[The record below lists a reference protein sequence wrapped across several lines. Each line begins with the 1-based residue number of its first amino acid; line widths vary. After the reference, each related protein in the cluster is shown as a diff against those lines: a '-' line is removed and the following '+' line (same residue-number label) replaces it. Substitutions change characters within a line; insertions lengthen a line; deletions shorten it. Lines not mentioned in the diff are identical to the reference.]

1 MDAYIYCG
9 AALFLAGI
17 VKGAT
22 GLGLPLVSL
31 PVLLLFMTPPYA
43 VVILALC
50 TVVTNGWLVWHHREE
65 LTSDRP
71 LVAAML
77 GMAAGCGIGTAFLVS
92 TDADILKR
100 LLGVLM
106 IGFVLIRLWHSD
118 AWLRNGY
125 SPKVGFSIGFAG
137 GAMQGGLGAGAPV
150 VALFAHS
157 LDLEKTRYVLT
168 VSALYL
174 AGALVQIPFLVL
186 LADIPRPAMLLSILA
201 VIPTGIG
208 TAVGMRLSKAIDV
221 KSFTKIILAL
231 IALSGFAMIVS

>member
-1 MDAYIYCG
+1 MEAYFYCA
-9 AALFLAGI
+9 AALFVAGI

-43 VVILALC
+43 VIILALC

-65 LTSDRP
+65 LTSDRS
-71 LVAAML
+71 LVASML

-92 TDADILKR
+92 TDADILKK
-100 LLGVLM
+100 LLGALM
-106 IGFVLIRLWHSD
+106 IVFVLLRLWHSE

-125 SPKVGFSIGFAG
+125 SRKVGFSIGFAG

-157 LDLEKTRYVLT
+157 MDLEKAQYVLT

-174 AGALVQIPFLVL
+174 AGAIVQVPFLVF
-186 LADIPRPAMLLSILA
+186 LADIPRPAILLSLLA
-201 VIPTGIG
+201 VIPTALGTTVGI
-208 TAVGMRLSKAIDV
+208 RLSKSIDV

-231 IALSGFAMIVS
+231 IALSGFAMIAS